1 MRRHILVVI
10 SVVAKVLDALC
21 VFVLVCND
29 FANGFKRIT
38 YPSVGGISICP
49 PLMKNPSG
57 AIIIFA
63 KVTIFRNTPKQKW
76 RFRPDIYTVSGS
88 VASIFYN
95 DFIALV
101 RIENVAFETR
111 TSPISVMVGPIYEL
125 APPCPTTSTDA

>member
-1 MRRHILVVI
+1 
-10 SVVAKVLDALC
+10 
-21 VFVLVCND
+21 
-29 FANGFKRIT
+29 
-38 YPSVGGISICP
+38 
-49 PLMKNPSG
+49 MKHPSG
-57 AIIIFA
+57 AVIVFA

-76 RFRPDIYTVSGS
+76 RFRPDIYTVSGG